1 MFWQSESDAA
11 SMHEQLTKMGVPRW
25 DERGRA
31 YLLVA
36 RLAWLMLRIDARHK
50 HQVAMLEREIRRLEG
65 RR

>member
-1 MFWQSESDAA
+1 MLGDVDGDAA

-31 YLLVA
+31 YLLVS

-50 HQVAMLEREIRRLEG
+50 HQVAMLEREIRRLEK